1 MAVNIYRLMKKTPFI
16 IVALA
21 VFGFFTPGCSPKP
34 YDCSQVDVIC
44 VGMVTNVGRRDDRA
58 YNQAVWEGLQ
68 LAKASGAAD
77 WVAVI
82 ETAAARDYEEN
93 IRVFAEADYDVI
105 VTVGSAMGEATQ
117 AMARTYPTPYFIG
130 LDQEQLPDQDLSPN
144 LVGLVFA
151 EDQIGYL
158 AGALA
163 AMLTKTGQI
172 GAVFASDELPFIKR
186 YGDGYRAGA
195 AATNPDVIVTVV
207 YHNDVDLQQSFS
219 DPQWGAATANSL
231 IDAQVDIVFGVGG
244 TTGSEALAASAMRS
258 VYVIGADIDQYFAL
272 PGSAPFLYTSF
283 VKMIAPGIAD
293 LISAAKEAQID
304 IAPFPNDN
312 YLGQVGLAP
321 YHESGATIPEE
332 VKSRI
337 DTLYQALLSGEIQT
351 GVSTIRP

>member
-1 MAVNIYRLMKKTPFI
+1 
-16 IVALA
+16 
-21 VFGFFTPGCSPKP
+21 
-34 YDCSQVDVIC
+34 
-44 VGMVTNVGRRDDRA
+44 
-58 YNQAVWEGLQ
+58 
-68 LAKASGAAD
+68 
-77 WVAVI
+77 
-82 ETAAARDYEEN
+82 
-93 IRVFAEADYDVI
+93 
-105 VTVGSAMGEATQ
+105 
-117 AMARTYPTPYFIG
+117 MARTYPTPYFIG

-195 AATNPDVIVTVV
+195 ATTDPDVVVTVV

-219 DPQWGAATANSL
+219 DPQWGATTANSL
-231 IDAQVDIVFGVGG
+231 IDAQVDIVFGFGG
-244 TTGSEALAASAMRS
+244 TTGSDALTASAMRS
-258 VYVIGADIDQYFAL
+258 VYVIGADIDQYYAL
-272 PGSAPFLYTSF
+272 PVSAPFLYTSF

-293 LISAAKEAQID
+293 LISAAKEAQIG
-304 IAPFPNDN
+304 IAPFPSGI
-312 YLGQVGLAP
+312 YSGQVGLAP
-321 YHESGATIPEE
+321 YHELGPSIPEE

-351 GVSTIRP
+351 GASIIRP